1 MLGCML
7 CRHTIVANRRIVME
21 YIFGKPRSLGS
32 VRRAGSKLRLFR
44 TSFGTLISLAIVV
57 GTLVSAC
64 GAASPASIETVV
76 KEVVVEKEVT
86 RVVLATPEQV
96 VEVSTSVPIVAADSL
111 VLGGTLRL
119 GTQEPVVLFDPIHTQ
134 DNNSLWAE
142 LNIFEHLARIG
153 ADASS
158 IEPAV
163 AESWTINS
171 TGDVWSFKIRQGMKF
186 SNGEPVMIEDVK
198 FSLDRCRAPEATVSW
213 ILEAVKD
220 IKIVDSSTLEIA
232 LTTPSAAFLND
243 IVLWG
248 CGIYPEAYVKK
259 VGDEVFA
266 EKPIGSG
273 PFMVSEWVKGQRV
286 VLKRNPF
293 YYGKDASGNS
303 LPYLDQVIL
312 EEITEDNTRVL
323 KLLAGELDAVTSV
336 PGSLVDTLKKAPDL
350 TVVAAP
356 AAGGNAIALNQRVPA
371 LQDVKVR
378 QALKYAVDKQAIV
391 DAVFFGYAQ
400 PSMSAIFPGV
410 WCMTEK
416 YGQKFDLDKAK
427 ALMAGSK
434 FPDGFKVSLML
445 GAGNS
450 VSEQIANIVKEQW
463 KAINV
468 EVTLEP
474 TESGLAWER
483 RTKKDYDINLGGF
496 GTADNID
503 PNSNWLYGYISDGG
517 AEAGRTGWK
526 DAEMDTLFRKSQSE
540 MDFGKRCDI
549 YDKLQEIAAERGP
562 SVGLVNMMAIYAFK
576 PSVHGFKI
584 LPTFNWRLWEVWVSK

>member
-1 MLGCML
+1 MDISSGLKL
-7 CRHTIVANRRIVME
+7 DSRILHSSFAHMA
-21 YIFGKPRSLGS
+21 RSLWM
-32 VRRAGSKLRLFR
+32 R
-44 TSFGTLISLAIVV
+44 TGQVISLTLIVGTLIS
-57 GTLVSAC
+57 AC
-64 GAASPASIETVV
+64 GGGSVPAQEAP
-76 KEVVVEKEVT
+76 KEIVVEKEVT
-86 RVVLATPEQV
+86 RVVVATPETV
-96 VEVSTSVPIVAADSL
+96 VTVSTAVPLAASDEL
-111 VLGGTLRL
+111 VLGGSLRL

-153 ADASS
+153 ADAAS

-163 AESWTINS
+163 AESWTTNAS
-171 TGDVWSFKIRQGMKF
+171 GDVWTFKIRQGMKF
-186 SNGEPVMIEDVK
+186 SNGDPVTIQDVK

-220 IKIVDSSTLEIA
+220 IQISDDATLVISLLA
-232 LTTPSAAFLND
+232 PSAAFLND

-273 PFMVSEWVKGQRV
+273 PFMVAEWVKGQRV

-293 YYGKDASGNS
+293 YYGKDASGNQ
-303 LPYLDQVIL
+303 LPYLDEVIL
-312 EEITEDNTRVL
+312 EEITEDNTRTL

-336 PGSLVDTLKKAPDL
+336 PGSLVDILKKAPEL
-350 TVVAAP
+350 TVVAEA
-356 AAGGNAIALNQRVPA
+356 AAGGNSIGLNQRVPA

-378 QALKYAVDKQAIV
+378 LALKYATDRQAIV
-391 DAVFFGYAQ
+391 DSVFFGYAQ

-416 YGQKFDLDKAK
+416 YGQSFDLGKAK
-427 ALMAGSK
+427 ALMAESK
-434 FPDGFKVSLML
+434 FPDGFKVNMML

-483 RTKKDYDINLGGF
+483 QKKKDYDIRLGGF

-503 PNSNWLYGYISDGG
+503 PNSNWLYGYVSDGG

-526 DAEMDTLFRKSQSE
+526 DEEMDTLFRKSQIE
-540 MDFGKRCDI
+540 LDFAKRCEI
-549 YDKLQEIAAERGP
+549 YDQLQKMAAERGP

-576 PSVHGFKI
+576 PNVHGFRI
-584 LPTFNWRLWEVWVSK
+584 LPTFNWRLWEVWMSK